1 LSSITRIFFIK
12 KDLSLTENWDVGI
25 KIVIVINI
33 LSRLKGWIE
42 QSHERMG
49 GDGPILGLK
58 KE

>member
-1 LSSITRIFFIK
+1 
-12 KDLSLTENWDVGI
+12 
-25 KIVIVINI
+25 VIVINI